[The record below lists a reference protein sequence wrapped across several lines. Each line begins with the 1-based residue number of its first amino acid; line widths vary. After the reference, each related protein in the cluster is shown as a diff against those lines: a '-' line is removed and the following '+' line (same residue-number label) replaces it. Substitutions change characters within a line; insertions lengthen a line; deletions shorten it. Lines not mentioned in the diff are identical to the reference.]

1 MYVCKYFAE
10 TPEPQDE
17 SCPKHGFPTS
27 KGRACHKAGIYNIC
41 TYDPSTNNYLNVS
54 FIHFTLQ
61 TFTRLQKLMISLS
74 HGGMISL
81 MDNIAEGHNEEVL
94 EWQDE
99 FSQMLCT
106 EANNPSNSEVC
117 TQAA

>member
-1 MYVCKYFAE
+1 MYVCKYVAE

-27 KGRACHKAGIYNIC
+27 KGRACHEAGIH
-41 TYDPSTNNYLNVS
+41 TYDPSTNNYWNVS

-74 HGGMISL
+74 HGGTISL
-81 MDNIAEGHNEEVL
+81 MDNIAEGHDEEVL

-99 FSQMLCT
+99 FSRILV
-106 EANNPSNSEVC
+106 ANNPSNSEVC
-117 TQAA
+117 THTA